1 MPMGKVF
8 EQIRQSYVVES
19 NFIKFAVLKP
29 QLTQLQS
36 QPSYTQFTI
45 GSKLRKL
52 LFSDNLSAL
61 T

>member
-36 QPSYTQFTI
+36 QPSYT
-45 GSKLRKL
+45 
-52 LFSDNLSAL
+52 
-61 T
+61 